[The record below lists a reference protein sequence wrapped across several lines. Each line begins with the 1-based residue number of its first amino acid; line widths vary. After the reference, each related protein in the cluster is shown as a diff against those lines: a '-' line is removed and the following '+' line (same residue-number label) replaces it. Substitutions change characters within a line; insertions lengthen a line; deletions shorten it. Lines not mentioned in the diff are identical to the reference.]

1 MKKLSAIIV
10 SAALL
15 ISTSSFAG
23 SAEEVS
29 EAIKTAFAK
38 SFSSAKNVNWKKT
51 EDLYFANFQIEK
63 NKLFA
68 AFNESGELVAVSRTI
83 DISQVP
89 LALARAL
96 QERYA
101 DYYLLSTVT
110 EMVLEGQT
118 SYYISAESKTRSLE
132 LKCNA
137 NGEINVEKKT
147 KK

>member
-1 MKKLSAIIV
+1 MKKLTTILL

-23 SAEEVS
+23 KGEEIS

-51 EDLYFANFQIEK
+51 NDLYFANFQVERS
-63 NKLFA
+63 KLFA
-68 AFNESGELVAVSRTI
+68 AFNESGDLVAVSRTI

-89 LALARAL
+89 LALARAI
-96 QERYA
+96 QKDYA
-101 DYYLLSTVT
+101 DYYLSGSVT
-110 EMVLEGQT
+110 EMVLEGNT
-118 SYYISAESKTRSLE
+118 SYYFNAESKTRSLE
-132 LKCNA
+132 LKGNA
-137 NGEINVEKKT
+137 NGEISVEKKT